1 MILMLI
7 CRKRCQ
13 RNVYNERCVTIMK
26 REYKEYLESWYG
38 TYADETVME
47 SKEIAGDN
55 IALYALARVCK
66 NDKKKIARM
75 AESMK
80 NNYKFDVYAH

>member
-1 MILMLI
+1 
-7 CRKRCQ
+7 
-13 RNVYNERCVTIMK
+13 
-26 REYKEYLESWYG
+26 
-38 TYADETVME
+38 ME
-47 SKEIAGDN
+47 SKKIAGDN

-80 NNYKFDVYAH
+80 NNYQFDVYAH